1 MPQTL
6 SFSLGFSW
14 FKDSCRT
21 LKLQPLSF
29 PGIVIFSLLVSMML
43 SGIPLIGTL
52 LASLWMPYAS
62 VMTGFAARDTLDGRV
77 PVYYTLIAIIRDKT
91 SRYPL
96 LILGLLS
103 SVWMEIVML
112 VFEWLGR
119 GDLDKWKIT
128 SEGVDMASITGNFP
142 LTAFLAAFALYVPI
156 LMMTLFAPLLI
167 VQNRQK
173 VGKSL
178 FYSFF
183 GVLRGIRPIIGW
195 LVSTTVFSSAV
206 FLLLDMLFIGIGLPQ
221 GFAFLAPLVVALLSA
236 VCQAGVW
243 VMFRDIFAGSNPDGT
258 MPEDLT
264 PNDDGSVKWP

>member
-1 MPQTL
+1 MPQSL
-6 SFSLGFSW
+6 SFSLGLSW

-43 SGIPLIGTL
+43 SGIPLVGTL

-77 PVYYTLIAIIRDKT
+77 PVYFTLIAIIRDKA

-96 LILGLLS
+96 LILGLLA
-103 SVWMEIVML
+103 SVWMEIDML
-112 VFEWLGR
+112 IFEWLGR

-128 SEGVDMASITGNFP
+128 ADGVDVASITGNFP
-142 LTAFLAAFALYVPI
+142 FTAFVVAFILYVPI

-195 LVSTTVFSSAV
+195 LVCTSVLSTAV
-206 FLLLDMLFIGIGLPQ
+206 FFLLEVFFAGIGLPQ
-221 GFAFLAPLVVALLSA
+221 AFAFLAPLVVALLSA

-243 VMFRDIFAGSNPDGT
+243 VMFRDIFAGSNPDGS
-258 MPEDLT
+258 MPEDLQAD
-264 PNDDGSVKWP
+264 DDGSVKWP